1 MTLGDIYYVLFRHK
15 WKIIFCTVAGLLAA
29 GSFYR
34 FKPPPYQSEAELFI
48 RYVLES
54 RSPSPTM
61 DGPKMISPDE
71 RGQTIINS
79 EIEILKSFDLA
90 QQVVTT
96 VGPEKILARAG
107 GGKDHNRAAIL
118 LQRNLT
124 VEVPSKTSVI
134 RIVFQHPNPE
144 VVQPVLT
151 GLIEGYLKKHREIHQ
166 AGGTTDDF
174 LTQQTDQLRSRLAQ
188 TEEELRKARNTAG
201 VISLED
207 TKKAFTEQIS
217 KIRQGIFD
225 AEAELAERQAALKEF
240 AKLAPPRS
248 AATNNASAETS
259 SGPVDEYKSL
269 SAQLDLLWKKRDD
282 LLTQF
287 TEENSL
293 VKGVRVQIAAADQH
307 KKQLEAEH
315 PSLANLSKSLP
326 SSADERVAPPVEL
339 PMEVARVTALESKI
353 KVLNLQFG
361 QITNAANRVDEMEAT
376 ILDLQRKKELEES
389 NYRYFSASLEQSR
402 IDETLGAGR
411 VTNIGI
417 IQEPSP
423 PAKAQSKSLQIIAML
438 AVSGVMAGLAWA
450 FLIELYLDRSV
461 KRPIDVET
469 RLRLPLFISIPDT
482 SRNGYRRNGS
492 AARHEPLLL
501 KDAEA
506 DATEAAVKGAAEDNG
521 NHETATW
528 NQNQTLRPFYEALR
542 DRLIM
547 YFEVRNLTHKPKLL
561 AVTAAGKGSG
571 VTTTAAGLA
580 ACLSETGDGNVLLV
594 DMNQEHGGTHQ
605 FYKGKPQQGLEEA
618 LYMSSS
624 AMVQDKLYV
633 VTERSN
639 GDKLPRILPRH
650 FTHLVPKLKAS
661 DYDYIIFDMPPI
673 SQTSVTPR
681 LAGFM
686 DMVLLV
692 IESEKTDRDIVRQAC
707 ALLAESKA
715 NVCAVL
721 NKTRTYV
728 PPRLHQQSLSDT

>member
-1 MTLGDIYYVLFRHK
+1 VQGN
-15 WKIIFCTVAGLLAA
+15 LA
-29 GSFYR
+29 
-34 FKPPPYQSEAELFI
+34 
-48 RYVLES
+48 
-54 RSPSPTM
+54 
-61 DGPKMISPDE
+61 
-71 RGQTIINS
+71 
-79 EIEILKSFDLA
+79 
-90 QQVVTT
+90 
-96 VGPEKILARAG
+96 
-107 GGKDHNRAAIL
+107 
-118 LQRNLT
+118 
-124 VEVPSKTSVI
+124 VEVPNKTSAI
-134 RIVFQHPNPE
+134 RIVFQHPDPE
-144 VVQPVLT
+144 VVQPVLSSV
-151 GLIEGYLKKHREIHQ
+151 IDSYLKKHREIHQ

-207 TKKAFTEQIS
+207 TKKALTEQIS
-217 KIRQGIFD
+217 KIRQAIFD
-225 AEAELAERQAALKEF
+225 AEAELAERQAGLKELS
-240 AKLAPPRS
+240 KLAPTQS
-248 AATNNASAETS
+248 TATNNASAETN

-269 SAQLDLLWKKRDD
+269 SARLDLLWKKRDD

-293 VKGVRVQIAAADQH
+293 VKGVREQIAAADQR
-307 KKQLEAEH
+307 KKQLETEH
-315 PSLANLSKSLP
+315 PSLASLGKLLP
-326 SSADERVAPPVEL
+326 RSTDERVTPPVDL
-339 PMEVARVTALESKI
+339 SMEAARATALVSKI

-361 QITNAANRVDEMEAT
+361 QITNDANRVDEMEAT

-402 IDETLGAGR
+402 IDESLEAGR

-423 PAKAQSKSLQIIAML
+423 PAKAPAKSSKIVAML
-438 AVSGVMAGLAWA
+438 AAGGVAAGLAWA

-461 KRPIDVET
+461 KRPFEVET

-482 SRNGYRRNGS
+482 HRNGYRRNGS
-492 AARHEPLLL
+492 AAKHEPLLL
-501 KDAEA
+501 TEAEA
-506 DATEAAVKGAAEDNG
+506 DAPEAAGKGTSEDNG
-521 NHETATW
+521 NHKMTTW
-528 NQNQTLRPFYEALR
+528 SHNDTLRPFYEALR

-561 AVTAAGKGSG
+561 AVTAAAKGSG

-594 DMNQEHGGTHQ
+594 DMNQEHGTAHQ

-618 LYMSSS
+618 LYMNDT

-633 VTERSN
+633 VTEGSN
-639 GDKLPRILPRH
+639 GDKLRRVLPRR

-661 DYDYIIFDMPPI
+661 DYDYIIFDMPTI
-673 SQTSVTPR
+673 SQTSVTPH
-681 LAGFM
+681 LAGLM

-692 IESEKTDRDIVRQAC
+692 IESEKTDRDIVRQAI

-728 PPRLHQQSLSDT
+728 PSRLHQESLSDT